1 MSFKALTWSWGINT
15 ETAGRKLVLV
25 ALAQFSDEY
34 NRCWPSQR
42 MLSERTHQS
51 ERTIRDHLDWL
62 EENGFIKG
70 EKRAGHPDTF
80 TLLLGKTTPA
90 KIAALPRR
98 KLPGSEA
105 VTPAKIAG
113 GTPADFSK
121 TSAKIA
127 GVVIMSPHQ
136 SPEQRGV
143 NTQTAPSKPE
153 PQKRPERPTVEQWV
167 EYAKAKYP
175 WWPSEDAE
183 NSWHHYNGNGW
194 RTKTGPVKVWQSTV
208 ATCHGFFR
216 KDHPTAEKEWKRR
229 IPVDAPIR
237 NSNGQKPLTRDQ
249 YLAMNKGESLEL

>member
-1 MSFKALTWSWGINT
+1 VLAFPENAFRKDTPIRKDNPRPFGLV
-15 ETAGRKLVLV
+15 GRKWIY
-25 ALAQFSDEY
+25 Q
-34 NRCWPSQR
+34 
-42 MLSERTHQS
+42 
-51 ERTIRDHLDWL
+51 
-62 EENGFIKG
+62 
-70 EKRAGHPDTF
+70 
-80 TLLLGKTTPA
+80 
-90 KIAALPRR
+90 RR
-98 KLPGSEA
+98 KKSWSPGHVHSSFGEDYPGENCRT
-105 VTPAKIAG
+105 TPAKIAG

-121 TSAKIA
+121 TAAKIA